1 MLILHGAFR
10 GSFLWLW
17 GETDEEN
24 PPPAK
29 RRGRPLKPAGPPS
42 HPFSAPA
49 PSLALAVGAAGEDLG
64 PAFASAS
71 AGSLTLWL
79 PAVAGRPVPSSPLLG
94 EAPGG
99 AVTALAPFEVTAL
112 ALSGRPLVEW
122 LAACQG
128 KATLAPGVHAGTD
141 LLYWCEALRLA
152 GALVAQGQF
161 LPSIEADE
169 IRHRAVWEPVLSGA
183 WTSRAA
189 TLAARMPACARAIAA
204 GPEGVC
210 PETPP
215 AAALEDFL
223 RACVDALVR
232 GASAED
238 DPPAAWR
245 TLAKARPEA
254 IHEAWLA
261 ALSGSQS
268 GLAYMSGEAQ
278 GFAREVARW
287 REPLSVMQASPVRL
301 CFRLQEPPG
310 ESARGGPAASG
321 TWRVDYLL
329 QSHEDPSLL
338 VPVEHLF
345 RPKTRAGRA
354 LRRIGGD
361 PSAPALAFLGQAS
374 SLSPRI
380 AESLKVSAPGGMD
393 LDGAG
398 AYDFLLHT
406 VPLLDQAGF
415 GLFLPAW
422 WVGSG
427 ARERLA
433 LAARAKAPSL
443 RASQGLSMDSLV
455 QVEWSAALG
464 GEPLTYRELSDLA
477 ALKAPLVRLR
487 GQWIAVDSDQ
497 LEKALALMKD
507 GKAAKASVR
516 ELMAMSLGAASPA
529 GLPVASVA
537 AKGEL
542 KELLE
547 ALTGGEAAVKEL
559 PPPGGFSGTLRPYQ
573 LRGYAWLASLARW
586 GLGACLADDMG
597 LGKTIQ
603 ALALIQRDWEEGPRA
618 PVLLVCPT
626 SVVGNWQREAARFT
640 PDLPLLVHHGAGRR
654 SKAAFE
660 KEARRSALVLTSY
673 GLLLREA
680 ATLGAI
686 EWSGVILDEAQ
697 NIKNPQAKQA
707 QAARALKAGYRL
719 ALTGT
724 PVENHVGDLWAL
736 MAFLNPGLLGSQASF
751 RRDFFLPVQTGSDPE
766 AARRLK
772 RVTGP
777 FVLRRVKTD
786 RTVIQD
792 LPEKQ
797 EMKVFCTLT
806 KEQAS
811 LYQAVLDDVG
821 RELSKASGI
830 QRKGL
835 VLSTL
840 LRLKQA
846 CNHPAHLLADG
857 SSLRG
862 RSGKLARLEE
872 MLEEVLAAG
881 DRALVFTQFTE
892 MGTLLQK
899 HVQETFGRET
909 LFLHGG
915 TPRAKRDAL
924 VERFHRDDGPPVFF
938 LSLKAGGTGLNLTAA
953 SHVFHFDRWWN
964 PAVED
969 QATDRA
975 FRIGQRKNV
984 QVHKFV
990 CAGTVEEKIDA
1001 MIERK
1006 KAVAQSVVG
1015 AGEAWLTELSND
1027 ELRALFALEPGAVA
1041 E

>member
-17 GETDEEN
+17 GETGEESLL
-24 PPPAK
+24 PAK
-29 RRGRPLKPAGPPS
+29 RRGRPPKPAGPPS
-42 HPFSAPA
+42 HPFAAPRA
-49 PSLALAVGAAGEDLG
+49 SLVLAARAAGEGLG
-64 PAFASAS
+64 AVVPSANV
-71 AGSLTLWL
+71 GSVTLWL

-94 EAPGG
+94 EMPEGSLP
-99 AVTALAPFEVTAL
+99 ALAPFGVPAL
-112 ALSGRPLVEW
+112 ALSGRALVEW
-122 LAACQG
+122 LADCQG
-128 KATLAPGVHAGTD
+128 RTVLAPGLHAGSD
-141 LLYWCEALRLA
+141 LLAWCEALRLA

-161 LPSIEADE
+161 LPSVEAGE
-169 IRHRAVWEPVLSGA
+169 YRYRAAWEPVLSGA
-183 WTSRAA
+183 WASRAA
-189 TLAARMPACARAIAA
+189 ALAARLPASARAADSGPAGVPPEAA
-204 GPEGVC
+204 
-210 PETPP
+210 P
-215 AAALEDFL
+215 AEVLEEFL
-223 RACVDALVR
+223 RACVEALVR
-232 GASAED
+232 GISAGD

-245 TLAKARPEA
+245 ALEKARPEA

-261 ALSGSQS
+261 ALRGSKS
-268 GLAYMSGEAQ
+268 GLAHVPSEGARLAQ
-278 GFAREVARW
+278 EVARW
-287 REPLSVMQASPVRL
+287 REPLALQQSSPVRL
-301 CFRLQEPPG
+301 CFRLEEP
-310 ESARGGPAASG
+310 ANGGGGS
-321 TWRVDYLL
+321 WRVEYLI
-329 QSHEDPSLL
+329 QPHADPSLL
-338 VPVEHLF
+338 VSVADLF
-345 RPKTRAGRA
+345 RPRSRAGRA
-354 LRRIGGD
+354 LRRFGD
-361 PSAPALAFLGQAS
+361 DPGAPVLAFLGQAAA
-374 SLSPRI
+374 LSPRI
-380 AESLKVSAPGGMD
+380 AESLKARAPGGMD
-393 LDGAG
+393 LEGAE
-398 AYDFLLHT
+398 AFEFLT
-406 VPLLDQAGF
+406 RTAPLLDQAGF

-433 LAARAKAPSL
+433 LSARAKAPGL

-464 GEPLTYRELSDLA
+464 GEPLSFRELSDLA

-487 GQWIAVDSDQ
+487 GQWIAVDPAQ
-497 LEKALALMKD
+497 IEKALALMKD
-507 GKAAKASVR
+507 GKAAKTTVR

-529 GLPVASVA
+529 GLPVAAVA
-537 AKGEL
+537 AQGEL
-542 KELLE
+542 KAMLE
-547 ALTGGEAAVKEL
+547 ALSGGEAAVKDL
-559 PPPGGFSGTLRPYQ
+559 APPGGFSGTLRPYQ
-573 LRGYAWLASLARW
+573 LRGYAWLASLAKW

-603 ALALIQRDWEEGPRA
+603 ALALVQRDWERGTRS

-654 SKAAFE
+654 TKAAFE
-660 KEARRSALVLTSY
+660 KEAAHSALVITSY
-673 GLLLREA
+673 GLLQRETEALA
-680 ATLGAI
+680 ALS
-686 EWSGVILDEAQ
+686 WRGVILDEAQ

-707 QAARALKAGYRL
+707 QAARALQAGYRL

-736 MAFLNPGLLGSQASF
+736 MAFLNPGLLGSQAAF
-751 RRDFFLPVQTGSDPE
+751 RRGFFLPVQTGSDPE
-766 AARRLK
+766 AARRLQ

-777 FVLRRVKTD
+777 FILRRLKTD
-786 RTVIQD
+786 KKVIRD

-797 EMKVFCTLT
+797 EMKVFCPLT

-811 LYQAVLDDVG
+811 LYQAVLDEVA

-881 DRALVFTQFTE
+881 EKALIFTQFTQ
-892 MGTLLQK
+892 MGSLLQK
-899 HVQETFGRET
+899 HVQETFGREA

-924 VERFHRDDGPPVFF
+924 VERFHRDGGPPVFL

-964 PAVED
+964 PAVES

-975 FRIGQRKNV
+975 FRIGQKRRV

-1006 KAVAQSVVG
+1006 KAVAESVVG
-1015 AGEAWLTELSND
+1015 TGEAWLTELSND
-1027 ELRALFALEPGAVA
+1027 ELSALFALEPGAVA